1 MTQSNLLELAQQG
14 DPQAIAAL
22 MNQSLQPRG
31 MTATVERAG
40 DSLSVLLEADQVPN
54 RQTLTAFVYRGI
66 SNLGVGSIRS
76 VKVLGQQTGTN
87 LPVWTQD
94 LTLELPTT
102 AADAIDAVDLSPTVD
117 SMADVSPTDDL
128 ANNLNGHLDLDEFSS
143 EPNELDLS
151 LADLSN
157 EFSAEDPSDE
167 LDALW
172 VAPADEQSDS
182 LADLLADEPS
192 DANDLDGLFDEQ
204 PEVSAIGSSVD
215 NPLEDLRSMFGDQP
229 EADFPFLEESSM
241 NGSGLNGMG
250 TSSIDSTD
258 NLQDLF
264 GEDLEEGS
272 PAEFVGTFDE
282 PGLESDL
289 SVDLGMGAADESDDL
304 AGFFGD
310 DRAADLG
317 DEDLGMVEETPVD
330 QEDFQDLFGETAA
343 PSAES
348 ELLDEPASESASWSL
363 LDDEEPEES
372 DDRLMSFLGEES
384 AEEESA
390 IGAEFTSAPEPLD
403 FLAEEPL
410 PELSFSEESSEEDS
424 LLGFLDEEPEPSGAG
439 VDLGDDLFGDRPE
452 ETSDPLSFN
461 EPVSLDDL
469 TSAPE
474 EPLSFNEPV
483 SFDDLTSTED
493 SLSFNELSFNEPSF
507 DEPSMGEPVSF
518 DDLTSL
524 NESLSFDE
532 PMAASIDEPINEPIN
547 EPTNEPIDEPIN
559 EPLPLDDLGSFD
571 ESISFSEPTFSEPEP
586 SLENVTDVSVGTTIT
601 SVNFQEQQALADFF
615 ADDPLA
621 DFLEQPVQPVHPPE
635 EEFLEGGLSEP
646 MAAATAQDYFRSDE
660 PVSDFQDEDLTAAGQ
675 FQPEDDRDFLSD
687 TFQPESEP
695 ADLFS
700 ERMDG
705 LESID
710 TWDGALE
717 NPLPDVEVNQA
728 DAISSLESLNDDS
741 DLPELPTETW
751 LNEPAFDRQPET
763 EPEHLHESQ
772 PRWDLDSDEEP
783 MLDNLALPAMG
794 AVGAGAMAGAM
805 SSRDAGIEDLT
816 VSLPNLPQDDYEPV
830 AYPSLNDP
838 TQAPPQPKG
847 SPWIF
852 PLVLFGLTGWV
863 LALIGFSYWL
873 KDRDEAP
880 TAPIVQP
887 SAESP
892 VPSVP
897 PAPANPPAAP
907 SSAVPDEDENAA
919 IDAPE
924 ESASVA
930 IEEVAIEEVAIEEA
944 DFMSVD

>member
-102 AADAIDAVDLSPTVD
+102 AADAIDAVDLSPTNLSPTVD
-117 SMADVSPTDDL
+117 SMADVSPSDDL
-128 ANNLNGHLDLDEFSS
+128 ANNLNGHLDFSS
-143 EPNELDLS
+143 EPNEMDLS
-151 LADLSN
+151 LADLSS

-172 VAPADEQSDS
+172 VAPSDEPSEDS
-182 LADLLADEPS
+182 LADLLSDEPGS
-192 DANDLDGLFDEQ
+192 ASDLDGLFDEQ
-204 PEVSAIGSSVD
+204 PEVSVAAGGD
-215 NPLEDLRSMFGDQP
+215 NPLEDLRGMFGDRS
-229 EADFPFLEESSM
+229 EDDFPPLEESSM
-241 NGSGLNGMG
+241 NGAGLNG
-250 TSSIDSTD
+250 TDSTHSTD
-258 NLQDLF
+258 NLEDLF

-272 PAEFVGTFDE
+272 PAELVGTFDE

-289 SVDLGMGAADESDDL
+289 SADLGMGSDDSGESDDL
-304 AGFFGD
+304 AAFFGD
-310 DRAADLG
+310 DRADAALG
-317 DEDLGMVEETPVD
+317 DEDLGMMEETPVD
-330 QEDFQDLFGETAA
+330 QEDFQDLFGETAP
-343 PSAES
+343 PSAIEPDIEPDIES
-348 ELLDEPASESASWSL
+348 ELLDEPVSESASWSL
-363 LDDEEPEES
+363 LDDEEPES
-372 DDRLMSFLGEES
+372 TDQLMSFLGAES
-384 AEEESA
+384 SVES
-390 IGAEFTSAPEPLD
+390 EPTSTPEPLN

-410 PELSFSEESSEEDS
+410 PELSFSEESEESANEPALDDLTNDLTNDLTGNDLTGNALTGDDS
-424 LLGFLDEEPEPSGAG
+424 FLGFLDEEPPVTGG
-439 VDLGDDLFGDRPE
+439 DLDDDLFGDRPE
-452 ETSDPLSFN
+452 ETSDDP
-461 EPVSLDDL
+461 
-469 TSAPE
+469 
-474 EPLSFNEPV
+474 
-483 SFDDLTSTED
+483 
-493 SLSFNELSFNEPSF
+493 
-507 DEPSMGEPVSF
+507 
-518 DDLTSL
+518 
-524 NESLSFDE
+524 LSFDE
-532 PMAASIDEPINEPIN
+532 PVASE
-547 EPTNEPIDEPIN
+547 NEPIDEPMSL
-559 EPLPLDDLGSFD
+559 EDLGSFD
-571 ESISFSEPTFSEPEP
+571 EPVSFDEPMSFDEPFSEPEP
-586 SLENVTDVSVGTTIT
+586 LANVADVSDYAATQVQQGETIT
-601 SVNFQEQQALADFF
+601 AVNFQEQQALADFF

-621 DFLEQPVQPVHPPE
+621 DFLEQPVQPMNQPE

-646 MAAATAQDYFRSDE
+646 MAAATAQDYFSSDD
-660 PVSDFQDEDLTAAGQ
+660 PVSGFQDDDLTAAGQ
-675 FQPEDDRDFLSD
+675 FQPQDDRDFLSD

-700 ERMDG
+700 ERMDD

-710 TWDGALE
+710 TWNGALE

-728 DAISSLESLNDDS
+728 DAISSLESLTDDS
-741 DLPELPTETW
+741 DLPEVPTETW

-783 MLDNLALPAMG
+783 SMLDNLALPAMG
-794 AVGAGAMAGAM
+794 AGAVGAGIM
-805 SSRDAGIEDLT
+805 SARDAGIEDLT

-838 TQAPPQPKG
+838 TQAPPQQKG

-907 SSAVPDEDENAA
+907 SSAVPDGDENAA
-919 IDAPE
+919 IGT
-924 ESASVA
+924 S
-930 IEEVAIEEVAIEEA
+930 EEVAIEEP

>member
-1 MTQSNLLELAQQG
+1 
-14 DPQAIAAL
+14 

-128 ANNLNGHLDLDEFSS
+128 ANNLNGHLDLDDFSS
-143 EPNELDLS
+143 EPNEMDLS

-172 VAPADEQSDS
+172 VASSDEQSQDS

-204 PEVSAIGSSVD
+204 PEVSVAANVD

-229 EADFPFLEESSM
+229 EADFPSLEESSIEESSM
-241 NGSGLNGMG
+241 NGAGLNGMG

-289 SVDLGMGAADESDDL
+289 SADLGMGAADDSDDL

-310 DRAADLG
+310 DRSD

-330 QEDFQDLFGETAA
+330 QEDFQDLFGETAV

-348 ELLDEPASESASWSL
+348 ELLDEPVSESASWSL
-363 LDDEEPEES
+363 LDDEEPETS
-372 DDRLMSFLGEES
+372 DDQLMSFLGAES
-384 AEEESA
+384 SVEAEP
-390 IGAEFTSAPEPLD
+390 TSTPEPLD
-403 FLAEEPL
+403 FLEEEPL
-410 PELSFSEESSEEDS
+410 PELSFSEESSNEPVLSELTGEDS
-424 LLGFLDEEPEPSGAG
+424 LLGFLDEEPQPSGADS
-439 VDLGDDLFGDRPE
+439 DLGSDLFGDRSE
-452 ETSDPLSFN
+452 ETSD
-461 EPVSLDDL
+461 
-469 TSAPE
+469 
-474 EPLSFNEPV
+474 PLSFNEPV

-493 SLSFNELSFNEPSF
+493 PLSFNEPVSF
-507 DEPSMGEPVSF
+507 DEPASFDEPMSF

-532 PMAASIDEPINEPIN
+532 PIASVNEPADEPMS
-547 EPTNEPIDEPIN
+547 
-559 EPLPLDDLGSFD
+559 LDDLSSFD
-571 ESISFSEPTFSEPEP
+571 ESMSFSEPIAEPELP
-586 SLENVTDVSVGTTIT
+586 LVNLADVSTQAASQVQQGETIT
-601 SVNFQEQQALADFF
+601 SINFQEQQALADFF

-621 DFLEQPVQPVHPPE
+621 DFLEQPVHPPE

-660 PVSDFQDEDLTAAGQ
+660 PVSGFQDDDLTAAGQ

-751 LNEPAFDRQPET
+751 LDEPAFDRQPET

-873 KDRDEAP
+873 KDRDESPA
-880 TAPIVQP
+880 APIVQP

-892 VPSVP
+892 IPSVP

-907 SSAVPDEDENAA
+907 SSAVPGGDENAE
-919 IDAPE
+919 IDVSE
-924 ESASVA
+924 ESASVAIEDVA
-930 IEEVAIEEVAIEEA
+930 IEEVAIEET
-944 DFMSVD
+944 DFMAVD